1 MQGTCV
7 NLFLL
12 VQNKF
17 FINLLTHYMSKKFAK
32 MYKKTCRT
40 PPKCFKLRPFAKKIL
55 KAKQK

>member
-17 FINLLTHYMSKKFAK
+17 FINQLTHYMSKKFAK

-40 PPKCFKLRPFAKKIL
+40 PAKCFKLRPLAKNKF
-55 KAKQK
+55 KS